1 MARSLFKRRKS
12 APTFHD
18 LIWSS
23 SSTVASFHNEYKPR
37 NDSEENTLKE
47 VQRTQRKGSLQI
59 PNFRSPTLT
68 DNRQCSKIQKKWN
81 FEKLY
86 IDCWPSKA
94 KMFVFSNFYFLN

>member
-68 DNRQCSKIQKKWN
+68 DNRQCSKIR
-81 FEKLY
+81 EKSENILEV
-86 IDCWPSKA
+86 DLCTQHV
-94 KMFVFSNFYFLN
+94 MYFI

>member
-68 DNRQCSKIQKKWN
+68 DNRQCSKIQEKSENILEVDPCTQHIMYFIKILFFN
-81 FEKLY
+81 F
-86 IDCWPSKA
+86 
-94 KMFVFSNFYFLN
+94 

>member
-68 DNRQCSKIQKKWN
+68 DNRQCSKIQKKVEFW
-81 FEKLY
+81 EVVLY
-86 IDCWPSKA
+86 
-94 KMFVFSNFYFLN
+94 